1 MRDVIQVF
9 AIINL
14 LVMGLSH
21 ALQPRAW
28 AELFVRVVEQGR
40 PGALLVGGLHLLFGA
55 IIVAGHPV
63 WGGVPILLTIL
74 GWGWTLKG
82 ALYLC
87 LPEVGLRSMARVD
100 PEKPRGFVVA
110 GLMMIAVGIVIGW
123 SRFFA
128 A

>member
-1 MRDVIQVF
+1 MRDAIQVF

-28 AELFVRVVEQGR
+28 AELFVRVVGQGR
-40 PGALLVGGLHLLFGA
+40 PGAMGVGGLHLLFGA
-55 IIVAGHPV
+55 IIVAGHAV
-63 WGGVPILLTIL
+63 WSGVPTLLTIL

-82 ALYLC
+82 ALYLWF
-87 LPEVGLRSMARVD
+87 PEVGLRSMARVD

-110 GLMMIAVGIVIGW
+110 GLVMITVGAILGW